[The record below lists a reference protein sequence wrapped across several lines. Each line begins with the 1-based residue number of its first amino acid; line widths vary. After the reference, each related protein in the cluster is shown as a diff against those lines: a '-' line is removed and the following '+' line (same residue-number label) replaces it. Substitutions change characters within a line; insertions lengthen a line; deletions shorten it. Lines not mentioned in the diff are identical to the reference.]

1 MNREEFIKQ
10 MLKYSASASNPEENI
25 IHILDYMGRKLE
37 ADRTYI
43 FEKNLKGNSD
53 NTYEWCSENAVPQ
66 IDNLQGLE
74 HEGLLDLW
82 YQEFYNHRG
91 VFIEDLEE
99 YKKVSSSMYELLKPQ
114 DIHSLIAWPIFVDE
128 ICIGFLGIDNPV
140 RKHMEDVV
148 CIFEMVGYIMSIIIR
163 QRDNVRIL
171 RRLSYEDQLT
181 GVKNRREFDT
191 FIKNEYPNVSSVGV
205 LSCDLNGLKR
215 VNDTLGHEAGD
226 KFITTVAKNLA
237 RIFGY
242 NYVYRMGGDEFVA
255 VDINL
260 TFTEFELKVKKVLEL
275 MKEDNAPVAT
285 GYVFKTDNKTDFYS
299 LADEADKRMYKD
311 KGRYYSDIRN
321 ERRRRTT

>member
-1 MNREEFIKQ
+1 MNREEFLKQ
-10 MLKYSASASNPEENI
+10 MLKYSASAGNPEENI

-66 IDNLQGLE
+66 IDNLQDLE

-82 YQEFYNHRG
+82 YKEFYNHRG

-99 YKKVSSSMYELLKPQ
+99 YKKVSPSMYELLKPQ

-128 ICIGFLGIDNPV
+128 LCVGFLGIDNPV

-148 CIFEMVGYIMSIIIR
+148 RIFEMVGYIMSIIIR

-171 RRLSYEDQLT
+171 RKLSYEDQLT

-191 FIKNEYPNVSSVGV
+191 FIKNEYPNVTSVGV

-215 VNDTLGHEAGD
+215 TNDTMGHEAGD
-226 KFITTVAKNLA
+226 KFIIKVAENLA
-237 RIFGY
+237 EIFGY

-260 TFTEFELKVKKVLEL
+260 TVKEFELKVKKVLEL

>member
-1 MNREEFIKQ
+1 M
-10 MLKYSASASNPEENI
+10 
-25 IHILDYMGRKLE
+25 
-37 ADRTYI
+37 
-43 FEKNLKGNSD
+43 
-53 NTYEWCSENAVPQ
+53 
-66 IDNLQGLE
+66 
-74 HEGLLDLW
+74 LDLW
-82 YQEFYNHRG
+82 YKEFYNHRG

-99 YKKVSSSMYELLKPQ
+99 YKKVSPSMYELLKPQ

-128 ICIGFLGIDNPV
+128 LCVGFLGIDNPV

-148 CIFEMVGYIMSIIIR
+148 RIFEMVGYIMSIIIR

-191 FIKNEYPNVSSVGV
+191 FIKNEYPNVTSVGV

-215 VNDTLGHEAGD
+215 TNDTMGHEAGD
-226 KFITTVAKNLA
+226 KFIIKVAENLA
-237 RIFGY
+237 KIFGY

-260 TFTEFELKVKKVLEL
+260 TVKEFELKVKKVLEL